1 MTGATCQQLTVT
13 CPSVANVFAYLK
25 INTPANPLGTVL
37 YGTGTDG
44 NGLYDTIFTFG
55 KTAVQNVF
63 NAGFRTVQISWGTP
77 FNTAQ
82 PGGWVQG
89 PEAFSPHPAVGPPS
103 RTTFTPRFRTT
114 APSPCA
120 QPPIA
125 EAPAPSP
132 TCSRNIPTTS
142 PWPKSPADLPPPVS
156 TGDACASKGSEHLLR
171 ERIVGTCFGVDDG
184 AVWDPAYSS
193 ERLLLQRRE
202 RHSPSRR
209 LHVFPER

>member
-1 MTGATCQQLTVT
+1 M
-13 CPSVANVFAYLK
+13 FAYLK

-82 PGGWVQG
+82 PGGWVEG
-89 PEAFSPHPAVGPPS
+89 PGGVLAASCRWATVANYVYTKVQNNS
-103 RTTFTPRFRTT
+103 
-114 APSPCA
+114 ASPCA
-120 QPPIA
+120 PRPIA

-132 TCSRNIPTTS
+132 TSSRNIPTIS
-142 PWPKSPADLPPPVS
+142 PWPK
-156 TGDACASKGSEHLLR
+156 
-171 ERIVGTCFGVDDG
+171 
-184 AVWDPAYSS
+184 
-193 ERLLLQRRE
+193 
-202 RHSPSRR
+202 
-209 LHVFPER
+209 